1 MKKQALL
8 CNGKAVA
15 VGLFLTI
22 LLALAA
28 RATDA
33 PLLSDAHIS
42 SAHPTTNFGSLT
54 NLAVGNGNTA
64 LIQFNL
70 GSLPAGT
77 TSGGIAAATMRLY
90 VNRVN
95 TAGAL
100 DLKPVTS
107 AWNELSVTFSS
118 APSFGAVVGSPI
130 AVTQADTVILVD
142 VTSLVQSWV
151 TTPAS
156 NRGIALSA
164 SASAASTFVLLDSKE
179 NQETSRPPA
188 LDITLFGP
196 QGPQGGVGPQ
206 GPQGPTGATGA
217 QGPVGAVG
225 PQGAVGPLGA
235 TGPAGATGATG
246 PQGPPVT
253 FQGTWAVATTYAV
266 GDSVFF
272 QGTSYISLVA
282 ANLGHQ
288 PDTDVT
294 NSSGNWAVLA
304 QQGATGTTGAVGAT
318 GATGAI
324 GPQGSIG
331 LTGATGAV
339 GATGATGS
347 QGPQG
352 IQGATG
358 PAGATGATGAQ
369 GPAGATGATGA
380 QGALGAQGP
389 PVSFKG
395 TWLLETTY
403 ALGDAVFFS
412 SSSYISLV
420 IGNIGNEPDT
430 DNGTH
435 WAVLAQQG
443 ATGPAGPQG
452 STGNDGAPGPP
463 GLPGPSGPA
472 GNDGAPGPQG
482 PSGPQ
487 GPAGVDF

>member
-22 LLALAA
+22 LLALTA

-42 SAHPTTNFGSLT
+42 SAHPSTNFGSLT

-77 TSGGIAAATMRLY
+77 TSGEIAAATLRLY

-142 VTSLVQSWV
+142 VTSLVQGWV
-151 TTPAS
+151 ATPSS
-156 NRGIALSA
+156 NNGIALAA

-196 QGPQGGVGPQ
+196 QGPQGAAGPQ
-206 GPQGPTGATGA
+206 GPQGATGATGA

-225 PQGAVGPLGA
+225 PQGPIGL
-235 TGPAGATGATG
+235 TGATGATG
-246 PQGPPVT
+246 GTGATGAQGPPVT
-253 FQGTWAVATTYAV
+253 FKGTWSGVPAYAI

-282 ANLGHQ
+282 ANTGHQ

-294 NSSGNWAVLA
+294 NNSGNWAVLA
-304 QQGATGTTGAVGAT
+304 QQGATGATGATGADGATGAVGPQGPIGMTGATGATGAAGATGPT

-324 GPQGSIG
+324 GPQGPIG
-331 LTGATGAV
+331 LTGATGATGTTGATGPTGATGAIGPQGPIGV
-339 GATGATGS
+339 TGLTGATGATGAAGPQGPIGVTGATGPAGPLGPAGPTGDTGAPGATGATGS
-347 QGPQG
+347 TGPQG
-352 IQGATG
+352 RPLRFA
-358 PAGATGATGAQ
+358 
-369 GPAGATGATGA
+369 
-380 QGALGAQGP
+380 
-389 PVSFKG
+389 VRG
-395 TWLLETTY
+395 T
-403 ALGDAVFFS
+403 S
-412 SSSYISLV
+412 S
-420 IGNIGNEPDT
+420 
-430 DNGTH
+430 
-435 WAVLAQQG
+435 
-443 ATGPAGPQG
+443 
-452 STGNDGAPGPP
+452 
-463 GLPGPSGPA
+463 
-472 GNDGAPGPQG
+472 
-482 PSGPQ
+482 
-487 GPAGVDF
+487 

>member
-22 LLALAA
+22 LLAFTA

-42 SAHPTTNFGSLT
+42 SAHPSTNFGSLT

-77 TSGGIAAATMRLY
+77 TSGEIAAATLRLY

-118 APSFGAVVGSPI
+118 PPSFGAVIGSPI

-142 VTSLVQSWV
+142 VTSLVQGWV
-151 TTPAS
+151 TTPSS
-156 NRGIALSA
+156 NNGIALTA

-196 QGPQGGVGPQ
+196 QGAVGLQ
-206 GPQGPTGATGA
+206 GPQGATGATGV

-225 PQGAVGPLGA
+225 PQGPIGV
-235 TGPAGATGATG
+235 TGATGATG
-246 PQGPPVT
+246 AVGATGAQGPPVT
-253 FQGTWAVATTYAV
+253 FRGTWAAATTYAI

-272 QGTSYISLVA
+272 QGTTYISLVA

-294 NSSGNWAVLA
+294 NSSGNWALLA
-304 QQGATGTTGAVGAT
+304 QQGATGAT
-318 GATGAI
+318 E
-324 GPQGSIG
+324 QW
-331 LTGATGAV
+331 
-339 GATGATGS
+339 
-347 QGPQG
+347 
-352 IQGATG
+352 
-358 PAGATGATGAQ
+358 AQ
-369 GPAGATGATGA
+369 
-380 QGALGAQGP
+380 
-389 PVSFKG
+389 PVRRAP
-395 TWLLETTY
+395 L
-403 ALGDAVFFS
+403 ARR
-412 SSSYISLV
+412 
-420 IGNIGNEPDT
+420 
-430 DNGTH
+430 
-435 WAVLAQQG
+435 VL
-443 ATGPAGPQG
+443 
-452 STGNDGAPGPP
+452 
-463 GLPGPSGPA
+463 SG
-472 GNDGAPGPQG
+472 
-482 PSGPQ
+482 
-487 GPAGVDF
+487 